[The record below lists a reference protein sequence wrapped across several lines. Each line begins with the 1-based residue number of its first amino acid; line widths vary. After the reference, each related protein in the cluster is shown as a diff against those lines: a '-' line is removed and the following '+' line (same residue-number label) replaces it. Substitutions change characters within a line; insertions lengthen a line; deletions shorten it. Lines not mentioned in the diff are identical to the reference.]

1 MTAEKANKTYTITEE
16 QAEGYRLAG
25 YDIKD
30 DAGEVISYGYGKT
43 VSYEE
48 YAKLLAEN
56 EALKAEL
63 ESYRQPVGTAAAEAE
78 KKAMAE
84 EKTETK
90 ASSRK
95 KAGE

>member
-1 MTAEKANKTYTITEE
+1 MTAEKANKTYTITKE

-30 DAGEVISYGYGKT
+30 DAGKIISYGYGKT

-48 YAKLLAEN
+48 YAKVLAEN

-63 ESYRQPVGTAAAEAE
+63 KSCHQPNGTATEE
-78 KKAMAE
+78 KAVAE
-84 EKTETK
+84 EKAAVKTST
-90 ASSRK
+90 RK

>member
-1 MTAEKANKTYTITEE
+1 MTAEKANKTYTITKE

-30 DAGEVISYGYGKT
+30 DAGKIISYGYGKT

-56 EALKAEL
+56 ETLKAEL
-63 ESYRQPVGTAAAEAE
+63 ESCHQPDETATEEKAVVEEKAAA
-78 KKAMAE
+78 
-84 EKTETK
+84 KTST
-90 ASSRK
+90 RK
-95 KAGE
+95 KVGE

>member
-30 DAGEVISYGYGKT
+30 DAGKIVFYGYGKT

-56 EALKAEL
+56 ETLKSEL
-63 ESYRQPVGTAAAEAE
+63 ESCHQPDGTATEDKAAV
-78 KKAMAE
+78 E
-84 EKTETK
+84 EKAAAKT
-90 ASSRK
+90 SSRK

>member
-1 MTAEKANKTYTITEE
+1 MIAEKANKTYTITDE
-16 QAEGYRLAG
+16 QAEGYCLAG

-30 DAGEVISYGYGKT
+30 DAGKIVSYGYGKT

-48 YAKLLAEN
+48 YAKVLAEN

-63 ESYRQPVGTAAAEAE
+63 KSCHQPNGTATEE
-78 KKAMAE
+78 KAVAE
-84 EKTETK
+84 EKAAVKTST
-90 ASSRK
+90 RK